1 METFDYSVRE
11 QLIIDSKE
19 SVPIS
24 YQEFL
29 TLFNKV
35 FLNDEYDNIIALQE
49 HYPEYVE
56 MYAEDK
62 RNMEIG
68 EDEDAYKHPILADTS
83 HFTSGRVLDL
93 IEYLLGNSF
102 NKKREKYRGKLE
114 KNIKFRTFYNFIHYR
129 EQKGYDPDSL
139 WYTLFQKDPEL
150 QTRLNRLHIKSF
162 HELVFRATE
171 YYEMSG
177 AR

>member
-1 METFDYSVRE
+1 MEKFTYTVKE
-11 QLIIDSKE
+11 QLIISSKE
-19 SVPIS
+19 NIPIS

-35 FLNDEYDNIIALQE
+35 FLKDEYSNIIALQE
-49 HYPEYVE
+49 RYPDYVE

-62 RNMEIG
+62 RNTELG

-102 NKKREKYRGKLE
+102 HKKREKYRGKLE
-114 KNIKFRTFYNFIHYR
+114 KNIKFQTFYNFIHYH

-139 WYTLFQKDPEL
+139 WYTLFLKEPEL
-150 QTRLNRLHIKSF
+150 KTRLSRLRIGSF
-162 HELVFRATE
+162 YELVFRATE
-171 YYEMSG
+171 YYEMSS